1 MNTSDNKSNKW
12 SEADIDRLLTGFFAQ
27 EMPAEFR
34 LRTQS
39 IGLTRPQSDRP
50 GRMVW
55 TGLAATAAA
64 MLMAVIVA
72 RSTVSESAPGKSI
85 ANKAL
90 VPTDPA
96 VPVTDRIETDEGIVE
111 LKTWLVEEQ
120 DSDLGL
126 DLRGLHI
133 DIEYDLKPDDDDSD
147 SATNRDADSPTV
159 PEED

>member
-27 EMPAEFR
+27 EIPAEFR
-34 LRTQS
+34 LPTQS
-39 IGLTRPQSDRP
+39 IDLTRSQSDRP

-72 RSTVSESAPGKSI
+72 RSTVSESAPENSI

-96 VPVTDRIETDEGIVE
+96 VPVTDRIETDEGTVE

-120 DSDLGL
+120 DADLGL

-133 DIEYDLKPDDDDSD
+133 DIEYDLKPDDDESD